1 MSTLATDYRAL
12 HGAVPPDGPDWL
24 HRARADALTRF
35 ERAGFPGSRDEAWRH
50 TPVSA
55 IGATR
60 FRLPADDHAANWDR
74 ARLEALPLSDLGGS
88 RIVFLNGLYA
98 PDLSDEDDRTG
109 SIRDG
114 LTRGDD
120 DLAAALRSAANG
132 VAQPFRDLNDAFFV
146 DGARIRIPD
155 GASID
160 APIHVLFLTDSRG
173 TDLMVHPRTVVTVG
187 AGADVTLVESYAAV
201 GEASRSLTNAVTE
214 IVVGENARVR
224 HVRVQRDADEAY
236 HVGDVRIRQG
246 RSSVV
251 NSTVV
256 SLGAALSRVDVRTV
270 LEGEGAD
277 NALDGLYIVDGDR
290 HVDHHTVLDHA
301 VPHCA
306 SNEVFKGI
314 LADRARAVFN
324 GRIIVRE
331 DAQKTD
337 AKQSNPNLLL
347 SDDALIHTRP
357 QLEIYADDVRCTHGA
372 TVGQLADE
380 AIFYLRSRGIG
391 ASDARDML
399 IHAFASDVL
408 DRIPVESLRLGLE
421 RELVRRLPGAVE

>member
-12 HGAVPPDGPDWL
+12 HAAVASDGPDWL
-24 HRARADALTRF
+24 RRLRADGLARF
-35 ERAGFPGSRDEAWRH
+35 ETHGLPGPRDEAWRH
-50 TPVSA
+50 TPVA
-55 IGATR
+55 TIGGTV
-60 FRLPADDHAANWDR
+60 FRLPGTGPSGWDR
-74 ARLEALPLSDLGGS
+74 ARLAELPLTDLGGP
-88 RIVFLNGLYA
+88 RLVFVNGRLAPELSDDDPRLDSLAGGLATERNGLEA
-98 PDLSDEDDRTG
+98 ALVTG
-109 SIRDG
+109 SHDTPR
-114 LTRGDD
+114 
-120 DLAAALRSAANG
+120 
-132 VAQPFRDLNDAFFV
+132 PFRDLNDAFFV

-155 GASID
+155 GTEIVE
-160 APIHVLFLTDSRG
+160 PVHVLFVTDAPDDDIM
-173 TDLMVHPRTVVTVG
+173 THPRCLIEVG
-187 AGADVTLVESYAAV
+187 AGARVTVVESYAGA
-201 GEASRSLTNAVTE
+201 GGATRSLTNAVTT
-214 IVVGENARVR
+214 IVVGENAHVR
-224 HVRVQRDADEAY
+224 HVRVQRDGDAAF
-236 HVGDVRIRQG
+236 HVGDIDIRQA

-256 SLGAALSRVDVRTV
+256 SLGAALSRVDLRAV

-277 NALDGLYIVDGDR
+277 NGLDGLYVVDRDR

-306 SNEVFKGI
+306 SNEVFTGI

-324 GRIIVRE
+324 GRIIVRQ

-347 SDDALIHTRP
+347 SDDALVHTRP

-380 AIFYLRSRGIG
+380 AVFYLRSRGIG
-391 ASDARDML
+391 AADARDML

-408 DRIPVESLRLGLE
+408 DRIPIESLRLGLE
-421 RELVRRLPGAVE
+421 REMVRRLPGTTS